1 MESEMEESRRMSQ
14 TQHLDQET
22 LYELIDGRLDPVRAR
37 RAEVHLWRCEACR
50 TRHEECGA
58 LLSSLRWYGADPP
71 RPPIGYWDSFWAR
84 WPFVTAVVPSR
95 ATRWMAPALGMAASI
110 VLLVGVWWGSR
121 SEPINLEVPAPAVAF
136 DSGWEDDYEFFER
149 ATVAVGS
156 VDPLSKGVI
165 LASLA
170 EAQ

>member
-1 MESEMEESRRMSQ
+1 MEESRRMSK
-14 TQHLDQET
+14 TEHLDHET
-22 LYELIDGRLDPVRAR
+22 LYELLDGRLDPVRAR

-50 TRHEECGA
+50 MQHEECGA

-84 WPFVTAVVPSR
+84 WPIVTGAVPSR
-95 ATRWMAPALGMAASI
+95 TTRWMAPVLGMAASI
-110 VLLVGVWWGSR
+110 VLLIGVWWGTR
-121 SEPINLEVPAPAVAF
+121 TEPINSESPVPTVAF
-136 DSGWEDDYEFFER
+136 DSRWEDDYEFFER

-156 VDPLSKGVI
+156 VDPLSKGVV

-170 EAQ
+170 EAP

>member
-1 MESEMEESRRMSQ
+1 MSQ
-14 TQHLDQET
+14 TQHLDQEM
-22 LYELIDGRLDPVRAR
+22 LYELLDGRLDPVRAQ

-50 TRHEECGA
+50 IQHEECAA

-71 RPPIGYWDSFWAR
+71 RPPIGYWNSFWAR
-84 WPFVTAVVPSR
+84 WPIVTR
-95 ATRWMAPALGMAASI
+95 AAPRAMHWMAPALGMAASI
-110 VLLVGVWWGSR
+110 VLLIGVWWGAR
-121 SEPINLEVPAPAVAF
+121 SEPVESEPPTPAVAF

-170 EAQ
+170 EAP